1 MKYTLKQIIDRYNS
15 GEKIDYVMF
24 WENLEDPG
32 KVTKPCLSN
41 WYECSFY
48 VGGTKFFTT
57 EQYMM
62 AQKALLF
69 GDKTIYDEIMKA
81 HDPKTFKSLGK
92 EVRHFNPTFWDE
104 NKCRIVFE
112 GNLAKFSQNPKL
124 KEFILSTKDA
134 VLVEASPLDKIWG
147 IGLNR
152 ENKDSQNPNL
162 WKGENNLGFT
172 LMEVRDA
179 IKS

>member
-32 KVTKPCLSN
+32 KVTKSCLSN

-104 NKCRIVFE
+104 NK
-112 GNLAKFSQNPKL
+112 L